1 MCNIY
6 KYIITE
12 YDDIQHYYL
21 LGTIIGNLS
30 PSLIAV
36 KMVICC
42 SSTIV

>member
-1 MCNIY
+1 MMIY
-6 KYIITE
+6 NTIT
-12 YDDIQHYYL
+12 YYYL

-30 PSLIAV
+30 LSLIAV